1 MFIDPHLAI
10 VKTKLLYLTLTT
22 KIYFFTMNR
31 NLRDDVSFQ
40 EDLMFYFQCEQ
51 CFYFMFFKSIFLLI
65 VKFSHGKISWL
76 YIQNKIQHGGIKDS
90 LSA

>member
-1 MFIDPHLAI
+1 MYIGPHLVI

-40 EDLMFYFQCEQ
+40 EDLMFYFQCE
-51 CFYFMFFKSIFLLI
+51 
-65 VKFSHGKISWL
+65 
-76 YIQNKIQHGGIKDS
+76 
-90 LSA
+90 